1 MLFRCIQ
8 AENLKLK
15 HSIIYLV
22 FPVIPVIPAI
32 MGTFNYLQNLD
43 LLKSEWYSLWT
54 QITLFYASFFYAP
67 LIGIYC
73 SYIWRLEHTHNNWN
87 HFMTMPVTVFDS
99 YLGKLAV
106 ILKITVL
113 TQLWMGLLFFA
124 SGKLTGLPGI
134 FAPQILFWLLR
145 GTLAAIAIAA
155 LQLLLSMI
163 IRNFA
168 IPISIALFGSVA
180 GVLVNNAGLGN
191 FWPYSLM
198 LLGMNSN
205 KNEDALS
212 STGGSVS
219 FLMAVFIF
227 SILFVW
233 IAVYVLKKRD
243 VRA

>member
-1 MLFRCIQ
+1 
-8 AENLKLK
+8 
-15 HSIIYLV
+15 
-22 FPVIPVIPAI
+22 
-32 MGTFNYLQNLD
+32 
-43 LLKSEWYSLWT
+43 
-54 QITLFYASFFYAP
+54 
-67 LIGIYC
+67 
-73 SYIWRLEHTHNNWN
+73 
-87 HFMTMPVTVFDS
+87 
-99 YLGKLAV
+99 
-106 ILKITVL
+106 
-113 TQLWMGLLFFA
+113 
-124 SGKLTGLPGI
+124 
-134 FAPQILFWLLR
+134 
-145 GTLAAIAIAA
+145 
-155 LQLLLSMI
+155 MI

-168 IPISIALFGSVA
+168 IPIGIALFGSVA

>member
-15 HSIIYLV
+15 HSIIYLA
-22 FPVIPVIPAI
+22 FIAIPVIPAI

-43 LLKSEWYSLWT
+43 LLKSGWYSLWT

-73 SYIWRLEHTHNNWN
+73 SYTWRLEHTHNNWN
-87 HFMTMPVTVFDS
+87 HFMTMPVPVLDC
-99 YLGKLAV
+99 YMGKLSV

-113 TQLWMGLLFFA
+113 TQIWTGLLFFI
-124 SGKLTGLPGI
+124 SGKLTGLPGV

-145 GTLAAIAIAA
+145 GTLAAIAIAS
-155 LQLLLSMI
+155 LQLLLSMV

-168 IPISIALFGSVA
+168 IPVGIALFGSVA
-180 GVLVNNAGLGN
+180 GVLANNAGLGH

-205 KNEDALS
+205 KNEDVLS
-212 STGGSVS
+212 SVSGSAS
-219 FLMAVFIF
+219 FLAASFLF
-227 SILFVW
+227 FFLFVW
-233 IAVYVLKKRD
+233 IAVHLLKTRD
-243 VRA
+243 VHA